1 MSKTSVIT
9 ARIDEG
15 TLQLVDRIVSA
26 QGRTR
31 AWFIARA
38 VQRYAEAEGEYL
50 VFVQEGIDALDR
62 GEVVPHDE
70 VMAELDRLIMT
81 QEARCVK

>member
-38 VQRYAEAEGEYL
+38 VQQYAEAEGEYL

-62 GEVVPHDE
+62 GEVVPHNE